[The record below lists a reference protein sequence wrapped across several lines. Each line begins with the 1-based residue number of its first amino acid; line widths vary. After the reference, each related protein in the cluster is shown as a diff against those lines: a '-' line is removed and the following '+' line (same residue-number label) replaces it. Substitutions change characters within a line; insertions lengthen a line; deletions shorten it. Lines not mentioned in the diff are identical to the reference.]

1 MPTVKYVGREP
12 TRSTGLGML
21 IRNQPLE
28 VSQADLDLWRH
39 RLPFCEITGDANA
52 SKKAVVEEKT
62 VDEGNDGLPDK
73 GWTRA
78 DIVSWLKD
86 KGVQTRAGLTKAQL
100 LTKVEETLN
109 PTEESD
115 EATGS
120 DE

>member
-12 TRSTGLGML
+12 TRSTGLGVL
-21 IRNQPLE
+21 IRNQPIE

-39 RLPFCEITGDANA
+39 RLKFCEITGDANA
-52 SKKAVVEEKT
+52 SKKTVAEEKT
-62 VDEGNDGLPDK
+62 VDEGADGIPDK

-86 KGVQTRAGLTKAQL
+86 NGVQTRAGLTKTQL
-100 LTKVEETLN
+100 LAKVEETLN

>member
-1 MPTVKYVGREP
+1 MKYVGREP
-12 TRSTGLGML
+12 TRSTGLGVL

-39 RLPFCEITGDANA
+39 RLKFCEITGDANA
-52 SKKAVVEEKT
+52 SKKTVVEKT
-62 VDEGNDGLPDK
+62 VDEGADGIPDK
-73 GWTRA
+73 GWVRA

-86 KGVQTRAGLTKAQL
+86 NGVQTRAGLTKTQL
-100 LTKVEETLN
+100 LAKVEETLN